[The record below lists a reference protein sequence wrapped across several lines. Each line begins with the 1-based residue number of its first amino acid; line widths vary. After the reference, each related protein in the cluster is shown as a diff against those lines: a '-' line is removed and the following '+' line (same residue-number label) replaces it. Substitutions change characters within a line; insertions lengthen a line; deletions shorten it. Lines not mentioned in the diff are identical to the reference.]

1 MFRVQKCLLSNFLRK
16 QPRPPSF
23 RYQFIYPIYIYL
35 PESLALPRIVIHS
48 NDHFHENSPGLK
60 TRDI

>member
-23 RYQFIYPIYIYL
+23 RYQFIYPVYIYL
-35 PESLALPRIVIHS
+35 PESLALPRIAITLQRS
-48 NDHFHENSPGLK
+48 FP
-60 TRDI
+60 

>member
-1 MFRVQKCLLSNFLRK
+1 MFQVQKCLLSNFLRK

-35 PESLALPRIVIHS
+35 PESLALPRIVIHYVPTTIS
-48 NDHFHENSPGLK
+48 MKIHRG
-60 TRDI
+60 

>member
-23 RYQFIYPIYIYL
+23 RYQFIYPVYIYL
-35 PESLALPRIVIHS
+35 PESLALPRIAITLQRP
-48 NDHFHENSPGLK
+48 FP
-60 TRDI
+60 